1 MEAFIKPFSD
11 YTVSEAFLGILTFLA
26 LVCVIYNFV
35 KKRGI

>member
-1 MEAFIKPFSD
+1 MEAFAKPFIE
-11 YTVSEAFLGILTFLA
+11 YTVTEVFLGILTLLA